1 MDADEPRWFYVG
13 QGKLRLKDGDGWTDE
28 YQTIESPRATAA
40 PTGVLEPDPQ
50 TLPGTKPKGR
60 MAPWLAVCAALV
72 ALGGTGAAFATD
84 SLNLDGLRSLVSASG
99 LGTARG
105 QAETSASAAS
115 ADASF
120 KPGGAWNG
128 GGYAKADYAKRVG
141 AIPVWVRDVRRDS
154 GDALAMRVDLMGLG
168 FQFDAIGAMPA
179 PPKVDPKWWA
189 ATNASLSKLSQ
200 EAADNW
206 SGGNR
211 ATARASLEMVVKRSN
226 TMIAKV
232 NAAFGLHIATS
243 KTTT

>member
-1 MDADEPRWFYVG
+1 MGADEPRWFYVG
-13 QGKLRLKDGDGWTDE
+13 EGKLRLKNGDGWTDE
-28 YQTIESPRATAA
+28 YQAIESPRATA
-40 PTGVLEPDPQ
+40 TQTVVLEPDPQ

-60 MAPWLAVCAALV
+60 IAPWLAVCAALV
-72 ALGGTGAAFATD
+72 VLGGTGAAFATG

-99 LGTARG
+99 FGTARG

-120 KPGGAWNG
+120 KAGGAWNG

-154 GDALAMRVDLMGLG
+154 GDALATRVDLMGLG

-200 EAADNW
+200 EAADKW
-206 SGGNR
+206 AGGNR
-211 ATARASLEMVVKRSN
+211 GAARANLETVVKRSN

-232 NAAFGLHIATS
+232 NHAFGLHIATS

>member
-1 MDADEPRWFYVG
+1 MGADEPRWFYVG
-13 QGKLRLKDGDGWTDE
+13 EGKLRLKDGDGWTDE
-28 YQTIESPRATAA
+28 YQTIESPRSRSTQ
-40 PTGVLEPDPQ
+40 TGVLEPEPQ
-50 TLPGTKPKGR
+50 NLPGTKPKGR
-60 MAPWLAVCAALV
+60 IAPWLAVCAALV
-72 ALGGTGAAFATD
+72 VLGGTGAAFATD

-99 LGTARG
+99 FGAAPG
-105 QAETSASAAS
+105 QEEMPTGGSP

-120 KPGGAWNG
+120 KAGGAWNG

-154 GDALAMRVDLMGLG
+154 GDALATRVDLMGLG

-200 EAADNW
+200 DAADKW
-206 SGGNR
+206 AGGNR
-211 ATARASLEMVVKRSN
+211 AAARVSLEAVVKRSN